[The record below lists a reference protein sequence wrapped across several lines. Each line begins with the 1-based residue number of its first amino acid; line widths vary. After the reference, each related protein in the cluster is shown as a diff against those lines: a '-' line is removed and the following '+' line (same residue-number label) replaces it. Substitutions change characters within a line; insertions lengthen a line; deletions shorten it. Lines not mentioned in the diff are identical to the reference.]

1 MGWARANLYYDK
13 GASLPT
19 PGSLR
24 EVVCLL
30 VQRYRQHQA
39 LCALVVQVAAP
50 EKKKDALREYQ
61 DALAPYAARARQDET
76 ARAAELLSNMGP
88 LFIVPEEKR

>member
-1 MGWARANLYYDK
+1 MGWARANFYYDK
-13 GASLPT
+13 VVLLPA

-30 VQRYRQHQA
+30 VQRYRQQQQV
-39 LCALVVQVAAP
+39 CALVVQVAAP

-61 DALAPYAARARQDET
+61 DALAPYAARHRQEET
-76 ARAAELLSNMGP
+76 ARAAELLSKMGP
-88 LFIVPEEKR
+88 FIIMPQERE